1 VEARL
6 RPVNALLGLMTPG
19 DLAPPVLADAGFRVA
34 GLEIPVGLE
43 SDRLVTDVLL
53 VHDLTG
59 HLLACKAKSGRTSER
74 LRPGSTQPGRAP
86 GSYRLRRSAKKN
98 RGPGSYRAGR
108 VPGQLPRDR
117 RRLRRPNL
125 AGDGSGEEVNCRTL
139 V

>member
-59 HLLACKAKSGRTSER
+59 HLLACKAEVGGERRRGSGPEVRSLDAHQVATGSVDLPRRTAGPVATVPVAFRASFREIVDGCVDRTSPGMVPER
-74 LRPGSTQPGRAP
+74 
-86 GSYRLRRSAKKN
+86 K
-98 RGPGSYRAGR
+98 
-108 VPGQLPRDR
+108 
-117 RRLRRPNL
+117 
-125 AGDGSGEEVNCRTL
+125 
-139 V
+139 